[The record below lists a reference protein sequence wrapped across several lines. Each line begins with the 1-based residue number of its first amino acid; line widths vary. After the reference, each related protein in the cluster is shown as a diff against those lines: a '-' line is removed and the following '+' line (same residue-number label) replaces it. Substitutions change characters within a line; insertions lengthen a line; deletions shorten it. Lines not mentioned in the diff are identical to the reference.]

1 MAGDKI
7 DKKDLPCLNPHDSK
21 NDREYLRIND
31 KELNSNGANQFF
43 RNVILRTKIYSCFN
57 CKSRKTSTQKR
68 SSVPVTCDVETYEDP
83 SLASSSVSE
92 EPTTPLHSSNN
103 LTLTEDIPDLSIT
116 PKADTL
122 NGSNIKHSESY
133 SKLFEHPKDP
143 IHFGVEFFPS
153 FLNKDD
159 FQSLSERQNDNSL
172 TPPLN
177 KHNFKSDDSNEPSF
191 STSDDQNQEVSQETN
206 GLIPPLVEHNIK
218 TDDSNEPSSSTS
230 DDQNQEISDLSVIIS
245 QGQEVSQE
253 TNSCLKSDLNL
264 DDDSLREDV
273 GGGRPNVTFIC
284 SQEGASIDEMELTW
298 KILSQNRKN
307 RLKVKTKRQLK
318 FRKVR
323 RRAQLVF
330 IIILSTA
337 TVHYYFLK
345 KDSIPQSNR
354 TQHNSNELSM
364 ANNGTALKHK
374 LYPILSKKI
383 SKEEN
388 CENEALYLDHQ
399 DRAKVCFENM
409 KGFL

>member
-31 KELNSNGANQFF
+31 KELNSNGSNQFF
-43 RNVILRTKIYSCFN
+43 RNIILRTKIYSCFN

-159 FQSLSERQNDNSL
+159 FQSSSDQQNDNCL

-177 KHNFKSDDSNEPSF
+177 KHNS
-191 STSDDQNQEVSQETN
+191 
-206 GLIPPLVEHNIK
+206 K
-218 TDDSNEPSSSTS
+218 TDSNEPSSSTS
-230 DDQNQEISDLSVIIS
+230 DDQNQEISDLSVIVS
-245 QGQEVSQE
+245 LGHEVSQE

-264 DDDSLREDV
+264 DDDTVREDV

-284 SQEGASIDEMELTW
+284 SQEGASIEEMELTW
-298 KILSQNRKN
+298 KILAQNRKN

-330 IIILSTA
+330 IIILSTS
-337 TVHYYFLK
+337 TIYYYFLK
-345 KDSIPQSNR
+345 KDSISKNNR
-354 TQHNSNELSM
+354 IHYNSNGLNI
-364 ANNGTALKHK
+364 ANNGTALKRK
-374 LYPILSKKI
+374 VYPILAKKI
-383 SKEEN
+383 SREEN
-388 CENEALYLDHQ
+388 CDNDALYLDHE
-399 DRAKVCFENM
+399 DRAKVCFEKM
-409 KGFL
+409 KGLL